1 MHHVTKVS
9 PSWRPPTLIFSLLF
23 SFSIS
28 NVIFSVLFVFFTAH
42 KLYFNPEW
50 TSSHSLKATTL
61 GHLHALSETSFSELA
76 GVRQCCCMQ
85 KSPWSCFGKKKRYLF
100 GTPGS

>member
-28 NVIFSVLFVFFTAH
+28 NVIFSFLFVFFTAH
-42 KLYFNPEW
+42 KLYFTPEW
-50 TSSHSLKATTL
+50 TSSHSWKATML